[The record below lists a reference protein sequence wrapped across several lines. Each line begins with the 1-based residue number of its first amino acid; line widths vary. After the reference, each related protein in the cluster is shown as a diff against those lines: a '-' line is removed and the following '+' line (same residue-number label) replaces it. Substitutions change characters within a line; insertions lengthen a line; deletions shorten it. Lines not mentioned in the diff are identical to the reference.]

1 MLNCPLL
8 RIFMATCREG
18 EKGQASTLKEAEKRD
33 TEHSSIFPRRV
44 LENRGKHLPLG
55 WERAQF

>member
-1 MLNCPLL
+1 
-8 RIFMATCREG
+8 MATCREG